1 MRHPQ
6 LSPPSQSIPELY
18 AVFRVGEDAGR
29 DAAGGCD
36 SCPREG
42 REEHHVQIFTSLFV
56 GYPVNFEKI
65 RTQRQ
70 I

>member
-1 MRHPQ
+1 MLDGMRLVDVTH
-6 LSPPSQSIPELY
+6 
-18 AVFRVGEDAGR
+18 VRGRGGRNTMFR
-29 DAAGGCD
+29 
-36 SCPREG
+36 S
-42 REEHHVQIFTSLFV
+42 SLLFFV